1 MKDTL
6 IRVGARVALAEPL
19 IRLLAR
25 GRPAGLDPQIAGM
38 LRLYRLLKFP
48 AIDSMSVTHARRFSE
63 GDLSPL
69 ELAPAQMAE
78 VTDTTV
84 AGVPARIYEPR
95 GASGNWIVFFH
106 GGGGAIGSI
115 RGADS
120 TTRYLAAQTHC
131 TVASIDYRL
140 GPEHKHPAA
149 ITDACASFAAIADR
163 AQRAHAKAKLAVAGD
178 SFGGYLAAQ
187 VEHDARKRN
196 VRRPDVQVLIYPIV
210 DMTLTS
216 PSIDRLAEGFV
227 LTRSLMQW
235 FRGNYMRDTDD
246 FRAASPFY
254 WTDLAGASPAIV
266 STAGFDPLV
275 DEGCAWADRLRSANV
290 VVRHRHE
297 PGLIHGFL
305 NVAGG
310 IRAARAATDLLCAD
324 ILDLLK

>member
-6 IRVGARVALAEPL
+6 IRVGAHIALAEPL
-19 IRLLAR
+19 VRLFAR
-25 GRPAGLDPQIAGM
+25 GRAEGLDRQIAAM
-38 LRLYRLLKFP
+38 LHVYRLLKFP
-48 AIDSMSVTHARRFSE
+48 AMDSMTVEKARRFSE

-78 VTDTTV
+78 VTDTLL
-84 AGVPARIYEPR
+84 AGVPARIYTPR
-95 GASGNWIVFFH
+95 DAGAHWIVYFH

-115 RGADS
+115 HGADS
-120 TTRYLAAQTHC
+120 TTRHIAAQTRC
-131 TVASIDYRL
+131 RVASIGYRL

-149 ITDACASFAAIADR
+149 IVDACAAFAAVAER
-163 AQRAHAKAKLAVAGD
+163 AGARAKLAVAGD

-187 VEHDARKRN
+187 VEHDARVKN

-216 PSIDRLAEGFV
+216 PSIDRLADGYI
-227 LTRSLMQW
+227 LTRALMHW
-235 FRGNYMRDTDD
+235 FRDAYMRPTDD

-275 DEGCAWADRLRSANV
+275 DEGSAWVDRLRSANV
-290 VVRHRHE
+290 AVRHHHE
-297 PGLIHGFL
+297 AGLIHGFL

-310 IRAARAATDLLCAD
+310 IRAARAATDRICAD
-324 ILDLLK
+324 IAAILK